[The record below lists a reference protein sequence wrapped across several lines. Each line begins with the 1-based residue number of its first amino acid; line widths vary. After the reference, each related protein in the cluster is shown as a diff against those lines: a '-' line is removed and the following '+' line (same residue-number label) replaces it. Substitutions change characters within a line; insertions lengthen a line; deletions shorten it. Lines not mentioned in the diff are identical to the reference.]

1 MGDVP
6 LDGKSSPLFLCF
18 LFPFLSSGFWV
29 GSADGRWNSFSLAHW
44 REMGW
49 ECAMCC
55 DLDTPP
61 LIFLHTLFLIII
73 IIAFGFGLVCFA
85 VMWWVRRKVE
95 GEG

>member
-1 MGDVP
+1 
-6 LDGKSSPLFLCF
+6 
-18 LFPFLSSGFWV
+18 
-29 GSADGRWNSFSLAHW
+29 
-44 REMGW
+44 
-49 ECAMCC
+49 MCC